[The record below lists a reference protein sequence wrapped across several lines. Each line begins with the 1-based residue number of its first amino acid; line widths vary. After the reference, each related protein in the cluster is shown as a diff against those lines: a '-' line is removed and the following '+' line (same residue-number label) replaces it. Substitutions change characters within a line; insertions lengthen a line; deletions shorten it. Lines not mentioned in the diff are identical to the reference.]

1 MKSKSSACSNIPTLL
16 QKFPD
21 LKMKFANKFYLLGVQ
36 CDRKRNQFVREIT
49 LLKVYDCISVSV
61 DKTAQVT
68 IIIEW

>member
-1 MKSKSSACSNIPTLL
+1 
-16 QKFPD
+16 
-21 LKMKFANKFYLLGVQ
+21 MKFANKFYLLGVQ